1 MKISI
6 LKSLLSSL
14 AAGRFLP
21 YLTAAILFVLPA
33 LPCANHAAAGEIEAK
48 VKAAY
53 IYNFTLFTDWSADGN
68 EALTDPINICVFG
81 TDTIGGLLEELS
93 DRMVKGRPLK
103 VLRLKEISKN
113 NKCHVFFISRSEEQR
128 LPLILQKLHGANVLT
143 VSDIPRFSQRG
154 GVIGFMIESER
165 VRIEINLRAAREA
178 GLKFSAKLMEIAR
191 IVQ

>member
-1 MKISI
+1 MRNRKIHLISPI
-6 LKSLLSSL
+6 VVAVIVYVLL
-14 AAGRFLP
+14 A
-21 YLTAAILFVLPA
+21 V
-33 LPCANHAAAGEIEAK
+33 PCVNQAAAGEIEAK

-53 IYNFTLFTDWSADGN
+53 IYNFTLFTDWSTEGN
-68 EALTDPINICVFG
+68 ETLTDPINICVFG

-103 VLRLKEISKN
+103 VLYLKEISKSR
-113 NKCHVFFISRSEEQR
+113 KCHIFFISRSEEQQ
-128 LPLILQKLHGANVLT
+128 LPLILQKLHGANILT
-143 VSDIPRFSQRG
+143 VSDIPRFSQKG

-165 VRIEINLRAAREA
+165 VKIEINLRAAKRA

>member
-1 MKISI
+1 MRYRRFHFISTI
-6 LKSLLSSL
+6 AVAIIYVLLAVPFVSQ
-14 AAGRFLP
+14 AAGDEL
-21 YLTAAILFVLPA
+21 
-33 LPCANHAAAGEIEAK
+33 EAK

-53 IYNFTLFTDWSADGN
+53 IYNFTIFTDWATEKN

-81 TDTIGGLLEELS
+81 TDAMGGLLEELS

-113 NKCHVFFISRSEEQR
+113 NKCHVFFISRSEEQQ

-165 VRIEINLRAAREA
+165 VRIEINLRAAKQA